1 MIATARRSPLG
12 AATPVTAFVEAAV
25 SDALMRLDNQVD
37 CSIPIAEGSDAGTE
51 ILDWARGLGLRQV
64 VTPYV
69 PVGPTAEALREVSE
83 ALAAQGIALI
93 PVLRRWDHL
102 AWPHATRGFFPFREK
117 IPTILGALQSQ

>member
-12 AATPVTAFVEAAV
+12 AAAPVTAVVGAAV
-25 SDALMRLDNQVD
+25 DDALMRLDSKLD
-37 CSIPIAEGSDAGTE
+37 GRMPIAEGSDAGAE
-51 ILDWARGLGLRQV
+51 ILDWARGLGLKQV

-69 PVGPTAEALREVSE
+69 PVGPTAEALQEVSE
-83 ALAAQGIALI
+83 TLAAEGIVLI

-102 AWPHATRGFFPFREK
+102 AWPHATRGFFPFRER